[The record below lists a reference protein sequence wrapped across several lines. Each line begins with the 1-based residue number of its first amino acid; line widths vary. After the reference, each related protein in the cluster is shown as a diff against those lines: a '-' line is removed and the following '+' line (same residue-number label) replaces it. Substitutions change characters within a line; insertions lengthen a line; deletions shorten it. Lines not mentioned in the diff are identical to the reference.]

1 MHPLPFT
8 FHKATSVDDALALL
22 ADHEDDGKLLS
33 GGQSLLPV
41 MKLRLAAPSILI
53 DISGLAELAG
63 VTKGADG
70 ITIGALTTHA
80 TLATSDVPL
89 LAEIANTIG
98 DQQVRNL
105 GTIGGALAHADPAA
119 DYPAGALALDVT
131 LVARGPNGDREI
143 PIAEFFQGF
152 MTTGLAAN
160 EILTEI
166 RVPAFPAKTGFNYQK
181 LSNPASGYAIVGVA
195 AIVTL
200 GDDGAIAEAK
210 IGITGAADMAYR
222 ATSVEDALRGQH
234 PDEAS
239 VKAAVVSAV
248 EGQELLSDVQ
258 ADADYRAKVTPN
270 LVRRAVLT
278 AVSRIG

>member
-1 MHPLPFT
+1 
-8 FHKATSVDDALALL
+8 
-22 ADHEDDGKLLS
+22 
-33 GGQSLLPV
+33 
-41 MKLRLAAPSILI
+41 
-53 DISGLAELAG
+53 
-63 VTKGADG
+63 
-70 ITIGALTTHA
+70 
-80 TLATSDVPL
+80 
-89 LAEIANTIG
+89 
-98 DQQVRNL
+98 
-105 GTIGGALAHADPAA
+105 
-119 DYPAGALALDVT
+119 
-131 LVARGPNGDREI
+131 
-143 PIAEFFQGF
+143 

-166 RVPAFPAKTGFNYQK
+166 RVPALPAKTGFNYQK

-200 GDDGAIAEAK
+200 GDDGSIAEAK

-222 ATSVEDALRGQH
+222 ATSVEDALRGQQ

-248 EGQELLSDVQ
+248 EGQDLLSDVQ